1 MKRLVSTL
9 IALVALSLLVPVT
22 ASALVQIN
30 RGIAGARLSNTKAQV
45 RTALGNPNRI
55 VTGTNDFGPFTQFLY
70 RGRITVTFQSGNR
83 VTAVTTRGLGDRT
96 IRGVGVRSTLAAV
109 RSSSATG
116 G

>member
-30 RGIAGARLSNTKAQV
+30 RGIAGARLGNTKAQV

-55 VTGTNDFGPFTQFLY
+55 VTGTMT
-70 RGRITVTFQSGNR
+70 
-83 VTAVTTRGLGDRT
+83 LGHSPSFST
-96 IRGVGVRSTLAAV
+96 GGGSRS
-109 RSSSATG
+109 RSRAATG
-116 G
+116 